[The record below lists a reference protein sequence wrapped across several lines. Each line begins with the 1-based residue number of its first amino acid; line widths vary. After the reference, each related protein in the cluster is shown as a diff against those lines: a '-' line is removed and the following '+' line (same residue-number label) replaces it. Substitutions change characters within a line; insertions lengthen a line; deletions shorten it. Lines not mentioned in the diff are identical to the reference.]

1 MMAPTIGEDARH
13 GHPHHRCHRRPGARP
28 RAGARRA
35 RRHGARPRPR
45 PGAPGR
51 DDRGARRGRP
61 VRGYL
66 ADLASLTQVRRL
78 AAEIR
83 EAEPRLDALVSNA
96 GLGFTDV
103 RELSEDGLELR
114 FAVNFLAGWLL

>member
-1 MMAPTIGEDARH
+1 MPPMVILITGATDGLGRGLARELV
-13 GHPHHRCHRRPGARP
+13 AR
-28 RAGARRA
+28 GDTVLV
-35 RRHGARPRPR
+35 H
-45 PGAPGR
+45 GR
-51 DDRGARRGRP
+51 DPERLAATIEELDGGDR

-66 ADLASLTQVRRL
+66 ADLASLAQVRRL

-83 EAEPRLDALVSNA
+83 EAEPRLDVLVSNA

-114 FAVNFLAGWLL
+114 FAVNFLAGWLLTRELL